1 MIEKHIEFPETGSEP
16 WRESAVREHYGI
28 ESVWFAVAAEGVKSD
43 DFQPE
48 VPAGHPLRD
57 LTLCHLVMADGGIVT
72 GTWRGIDDE
81 AVACAWSD
89 AVAQI

>member
-1 MIEKHIEFPETGSEP
+1 MIEEYIEFPEIGSEP

-28 ESVWFAVAAEGVKSD
+28 ESVWFANPADGIKSD

-48 VPAGHPLRD
+48 VPADHPLRD
-57 LTLCHLVMADGGIVT
+57 FTLCHLVMDDGGLIT
-72 GTWRGIDDE
+72 GTWLGIDDE
-81 AVACAWSD
+81 AVACAWAD

>member
-1 MIEKHIEFPETGSEP
+1 MIEKYIEFPETGTEP
-16 WRESAVREHYGI
+16 WRESAVREQLGI
-28 ESVWFAVAAEGVKSD
+28 ESVWFANAADGIEPD
-43 DFQPE
+43 EFQPAL
-48 VPAGHPLRD
+48 PFNHPLNHV
-57 LTLCHLVMADGGIVT
+57 TLCHLVMTDGGIVT